1 MQARQHEFTRPT
13 SPQLSFL
20 TTPNHL
26 GNVHVQTH
34 FDNNVPANKIIH
46 VTNYNRGS
54 VSDSILE
61 DSCDSFMDT
70 DTEDASLPGN
80 PQADAEP
87 YLSLRSALNKVVNT
101 KPDISDPYHRY
112 AQHSSGDLS
121 PRKELQKLIKEVETS
136 KPTTPEYSPRK
147 DEFVIDKLMT
157 DGIPQIKIIEE
168 PETTYRAR
176 YESEGCKGPIHGAT
190 ETGFPTIKIE
200 GYVGDVVITVFVV
213 TREDEPHLHTATGPG
228 STKAPCKEVTLKDGT
243 PAIQMLMKPED
254 ENDEM
259 VAIFDQLSIRRVRN
273 WEADREL
280 RKRGIEP
287 STWKSKKKEAKLAF
301 QASIAPSKNHTGYLL
316 TTYSRPF
323 LCTAPSG
330 NPEIWW
336 ASLSECSAEGGE
348 EMGFIGKKFA
358 SGFKVRFFSKED
370 YGNTWEA
377 FAEVDKAK
385 SNLNA
390 CVVKVPPYK
399 ETTLTESIVVYV
411 EIRVGPEK
419 EPRNSDPY
427 PFTYSASK
435 TVEGCANCAQI
446 KGFLQRVYSAQSGD
460 MPSSL
465 TVASLNAEA
474 KQDSPERNIDV
485 SKKGANIEPTTPTK
499 LRLDSPVKRVAN
511 MPSVLPS
518 SVSND
523 IRVLLQQDKSVL
535 NGTGANNIAPSTL
548 GVLYVQNNVLPV
560 AAPTSRPNVAA
571 QSGFMIQQPVY
582 NNKPIQNITAPA
594 LVNPQTINATNLTT
608 ANFVGSQQQINAVNS
623 LLSVLPKTIVS
634 VTTQTALTQT
644 PIVHLPNNDMQ
655 AASHVTYRHT
665 TQAVPILV
673 SSEQRAGI
681 TGLITPT
688 LTVPSNY
695 ELVNQCATAPVVNM
709 QSGGTKE
716 FLQNSPIAIQQA
728 FEKVKEEEIS
738 PNYLQDK
745 QHLYNSQVPMF
756 SNNALTFPLISTRD
770 SQNVNVSTPSSVPIV
785 PRSIPCVNV
794 LNSTSTAMKPFDSA
808 ADNFLPTQTVPLEK
822 QIQILTNHVE
832 KLKKLKTNETM
843 LQYNVL
849 GRQQGNFLQ
858 SQTQLSFPT
867 ATTVEP
873 FVHSKLQQAASQ
885 LHVNQQPIQVQ
896 SSVYQQMEKEQV
908 QHASPDYQIIQS
920 ALANEN
926 LASAI
931 STSFITATNP
941 VQTVPTTYTAIA
953 QKQAYMTVPQSLNQV
968 LPTSTYQTAVIY
980 QQQNGVGQQQQ
991 FTSSNFS
998 NTASQQQASIT
1009 PFSNSQNSHQAQQT
1023 ATVYNQQV
1031 AHVHPSSYQTQ
1042 SQPQTSSFTLQ
1053 QQAFQQPSQPHHQH
1067 PSPTFQQHPSPTF
1080 QQQQQLFENITN
1092 LTDFSKAEFEN
1103 DATKES
1109 QWQTRP
1115 SINDAIATNKV
1126 GYHDNNTNTQRSSR
1140 AASPMK
1146 LNENENNNFLT
1157 ALEQLNNSQT
1167 FASSLPSTPVAMT
1180 NHVSVFN
1187 TTSSDIQLSQMDN
1200 SVVEANE
1207 LNQSEVSVDYSD
1219 AYKNVNKSTSNTW
1232 VSYQSDTSQYGQST
1246 LYQQHLQPTPD
1257 GIQKGW

>member
-1 MQARQHEFTRPT
+1 M
-13 SPQLSFL
+13 
-20 TTPNHL
+20 
-26 GNVHVQTH
+26 
-34 FDNNVPANKIIH
+34 
-46 VTNYNRGS
+46 
-54 VSDSILE
+54 
-61 DSCDSFMDT
+61 
-70 DTEDASLPGN
+70 
-80 PQADAEP
+80 
-87 YLSLRSALNKVVNT
+87 
-101 KPDISDPYHRY
+101 
-112 AQHSSGDLS
+112 
-121 PRKELQKLIKEVETS
+121 
-136 KPTTPEYSPRK
+136 
-147 DEFVIDKLMT
+147 
-157 DGIPQIKIIEE
+157 
-168 PETTYRAR
+168 
-176 YESEGCKGPIHGAT
+176 
-190 ETGFPTIKIE
+190 
-200 GYVGDVVITVFVV
+200 
-213 TREDEPHLHTATGPG
+213 
-228 STKAPCKEVTLKDGT
+228 
-243 PAIQMLMKPED
+243 
-254 ENDEM
+254 
-259 VAIFDQLSIRRVRN
+259 
-273 WEADREL
+273 
-280 RKRGIEP
+280 
-287 STWKSKKKEAKLAF
+287 
-301 QASIAPSKNHTGYLL
+301 
-316 TTYSRPF
+316 
-323 LCTAPSG
+323 
-330 NPEIWW
+330 
-336 ASLSECSAEGGE
+336 
-348 EMGFIGKKFA
+348 
-358 SGFKVRFFSKED
+358 
-370 YGNTWEA
+370 
-377 FAEVDKAK
+377 
-385 SNLNA
+385 
-390 CVVKVPPYK
+390 PPYK

-681 TGLITPT
+681 TGLISPT

-832 KLKKLKTNETM
+832 KLKKLKTNETI

-873 FVHSKLQQAASQ
+873 FVHSKLQQGASQ

-1257 GIQKGW
+1257 GIQKGNFSFFILH